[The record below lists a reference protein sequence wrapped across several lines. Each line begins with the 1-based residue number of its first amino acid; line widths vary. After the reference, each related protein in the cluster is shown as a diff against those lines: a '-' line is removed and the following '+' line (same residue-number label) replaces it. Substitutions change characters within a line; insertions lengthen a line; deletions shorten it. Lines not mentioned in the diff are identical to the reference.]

1 MESLCQRSF
10 RPLFKYRTIVLYLFS
25 PHPCRAQLFIDLL
38 FFFIYISGLFLSL
51 FTSSTLHLLFFL
63 HFIYTSFSIHFRD
76 HPATILNVTVGFL
89 SLLYLFLFYS
99 ACSFFVSKGNN
110 PPFHLV
116 SFLLSLC
123 LFHPKPLSKM
133 TQPSVSFALF
143 RAHFILYY
151 YLSVFIFHA
160 HTYNYMQQKTA
171 TPIDSGITVCVEIYF
186 YKPICQR
193 RNPRICLSFYRDKDC
208 PCAK

>member
-116 SFLLSLC
+116 SFSPKTSFKNDTTLCFFCTLPCALYFVLLS
-123 LFHPKPLSKM
+123 F
-133 TQPSVSFALF
+133 SF
-143 RAHFILYY
+143 
-151 YLSVFIFHA
+151 YLSCTYIQLHA
-160 HTYNYMQQKTA
+160 TKNGNS
-171 TPIDSGITVCVEIYF
+171 D
-186 YKPICQR
+186 
-193 RNPRICLSFYRDKDC
+193 
-208 PCAK
+208 